1 MTGSIVVLIN
11 SKGGSGA
18 TSLALEAAKGLKRSG
33 SNVALV
39 DADLSGRRTMSV
51 MLDSVRQFDSNRTLG
66 VYSVVPVNGITA
78 VELTDSLDNAFALR
92 QEEVDSLVDKLVQ
105 QHDLVIVDAP
115 SPFATA
121 LRPFVARASRF
132 VVVLEPNLIGTSA
145 ARTLI
150 GDLAKFGVPLNRVWI
165 ITNLRS
171 GRAEIAARELERA
184 LGGSVIAEVP
194 TKGDRN
200 YPKAIETM
208 AKRLLSAPNEPSLS
222 TLRASTG
229 VIASGA
235 PQGATPGSK
244 GSSNGSSS
252 SSSSETVRGSAA
264 RPKTDRRDRLKA
276 EVHEQVGKRIDIVAA
291 SRAHT
296 DGQKIA
302 ELRASIGETTAQ
314 LLAERQDID
323 SIEERSEL
331 QQEIIDEILGLG
343 PLEDLM
349 RDPAVSEI
357 MVNGSDTIYVERG
370 GRITLTDRRF
380 NDERHLRTI
389 IERIIAPLGRRIDE
403 SSPMVDARLADGS
416 RVNAIIEPLAL
427 DGSTLTIR
435 RFGKKRLGM
444 DDLVRFGSVVPE
456 ATALLKAMV
465 EARLNIIVS
474 GGTGSGKTTFL
485 NILSNYIPAGE
496 RIVTVE
502 DAAELLLN
510 QEHVVRLE
518 SRPANI
524 EGRGAVTI
532 RDLVKNCLRMRPD
545 RIVVGECRSG
555 EALDML
561 QAMNTGHD
569 GSLTTLH
576 ANTPRDALA
585 RLETLVLMA
594 GFDLPVRAIREQVA
608 SAVDAVVQIERL
620 RDGSRKITSITEVVG
635 MEGDIVTMQEIIKY
649 QARGVDA
656 DGKVIGEFQYTGVQP
671 HYTHRF
677 EEAGVAFDVRELA
690 KLQSAGTL
698 W

>member
-1 MTGSIVVLIN
+1 MSGSIVVLIN

-18 TSLALEAAKGLKRSG
+18 TSLALETVRGLKRTGAS
-33 SNVALV
+33 VALV

-51 MLDSVRQFDSNRTLG
+51 MLDSVRQFDANRTLG
-66 VYSVVPVNGITA
+66 VYSVVPVNGVTA

-92 QEEVDSLVDKLVQ
+92 PEEIDALVDKLTQ
-105 QHDLVIVDAP
+105 QHDLVVVDAP
-115 SPFATA
+115 APFAIA

-132 VVVLEPNLIGTSA
+132 VVVLEPNLLGTSA

-150 GDLAKFGVPLNRVWI
+150 GDLAKFGIPLNRVWI
-165 ITNLRS
+165 VTNLRS

-184 LGGSVIAEVP
+184 LGGSVIAEIP

-200 YPKAIETM
+200 YAKAIETM
-208 AKRLLSAPNEPSLS
+208 AKRLSSAPAEASLT
-222 TLRASTG
+222 TLRASSG
-229 VIASGA
+229 VMAGGAPQALPVSGA
-235 PQGATPGSK
+235 PHT
-244 GSSNGSSS
+244 NGSSS
-252 SSSSETVRGSAA
+252 STSEPVRASNAP
-264 RPKTDRRDRLKA
+264 RKTDRRDKLKA
-276 EVHEQVGKRIDIVAA
+276 EVHEAVGKRIDIVAA

-302 ELRASIGETTAQ
+302 ELRAQIGETTAQ
-314 LLAERQDID
+314 LLAERHDID

-357 MVNGSDTIYVERG
+357 MVNGSQTIYVERG

-403 SSPMVDARLADGS
+403 SSPMVDARLQDGS

-502 DAAELLLN
+502 DAAELLLS

-635 MEGDIVTMQEIIKY
+635 MEGDIVTMQELIKY
-649 QARGVDA
+649 QARGIDA

-677 EEAGVAFDVRELA
+677 EEAGVPFDVRELA